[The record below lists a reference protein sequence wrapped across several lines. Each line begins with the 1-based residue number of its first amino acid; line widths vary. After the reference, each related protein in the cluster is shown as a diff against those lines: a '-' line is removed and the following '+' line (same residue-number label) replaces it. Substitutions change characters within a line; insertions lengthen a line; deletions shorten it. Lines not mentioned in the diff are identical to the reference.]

1 MAKADKKTSDEIED
15 DEEEKKE
22 APASRFPLKKILI
35 IAAAVLALIGMS
47 VGGTML
53 ASSLASKSEPV
64 KKKAT
69 KTATDAAEGE
79 EKDAQAKDGEQP
91 DAKEGEQDKADAEGE
106 GDDDTNLD
114 GTPRVAVYMD
124 FEQPF
129 VVNFQ
134 DEGQLRYLQI
144 TISVM
149 TKNPKVVEELK
160 RHMPLIRN
168 NLVMLFSGQ
177 SREGVISREGKE
189 KIRKEAEAEVQKIL
203 KEQTGNPGV
212 KALYFTSFVM
222 Q

>member
-1 MAKADKKTSDEIED
+1 MAKADKKAPDDAGD

-35 IAAAVLALIGMS
+35 IAVAVLALVAAG

-53 ASSLASKSEPV
+53 VTSLFSKSEPV
-64 KKKAT
+64 KKVAK
-69 KTATDAAEGE
+69 KTADETEGE
-79 EKDAQAKDGEQP
+79 EKDP
-91 DAKEGEQDKADAEGE
+91 DAKEGGKESEQDNEKDKAEGE
-106 GDDDTNLD
+106 GEGEEDTNPD
-114 GTPRVAVYMD
+114 GTPRVALYMD
-124 FEQPF
+124 IEQPF

-149 TKNPKVVEELK
+149 TKNPKVIEEMK

-177 SREGVISREGKE
+177 TREGIISREGKE
-189 KIRKEAEAEVQKIL
+189 KIRKDAEAEVQKIL

>member
-1 MAKADKKTSDEIED
+1 MAKADKKAPDDAGD

-35 IAAAVLALIGMS
+35 IAVTVLALVGVS
-47 VGGTML
+47 VGATMF
-53 ASSLASKSEPV
+53 ATGAFSKSEPV
-64 KKKAT
+64 KKVAK
-69 KTATDAAEGE
+69 KTADETEGE
-79 EKDAQAKDGEQP
+79 EKDPEAKDGGK
-91 DAKEGEQDKADAEGE
+91 DGEKDKTDAEGE
-106 GDDDTNLD
+106 GEEDTNPD
-114 GTPRVAVYMD
+114 GTPRMAVYMD

-144 TISVM
+144 TISAM
-149 TKNPKVVEELK
+149 TKNPKVVEEMK

-177 SREGVISREGKE
+177 TREGIISREGKE
-189 KIRKEAEAEVQKIL
+189 KIRKEAEVEVQKIL